1 VNVGALIG
9 GVVITEQ
16 LFALPGVGK
25 LTVDAIFRR
34 DFLVLQACVALF
46 AIAFVV
52 VNFAVDMAYAFID
65 PRIRHARALA

>member
-1 VNVGALIG
+1 M
-9 GVVITEQ
+9 
-16 LFALPGVGK
+16 PGVGK
-25 LTVDAIFRR
+25 LTVDAISG
-34 DFLVLQACVALF
+34 VTSSPAGVVALF